1 MLNKHKHLF
10 EIIVRAGTIVYFTP
24 CKQQEET
31 SSMAFQAGV
40 SGNPNGR
47 PKGSRNKITV
57 VLQDKISDFLS
68 NNIETIQQEYD
79 QLSPNEKLKFLA
91 NILPYVMP
99 KMKEGEEPV
108 RLMEKGDTYNLLNSI
123 GGIVTKRPANPLP
136 EENKS
141 TNSLGIPSTLSHNHV

>member
-1 MLNKHKHLF
+1 
-10 EIIVRAGTIVYFTP
+10 
-24 CKQQEET
+24 
-31 SSMAFQAGV
+31 MAFQTGV

-68 NNIETIQQEYD
+68 NNIESIQQEYD

-99 KMKEGEEPV
+99 KMKEAEEPV
-108 RLMEKGDTYNLLNSI
+108 RVLEKGDTYNLINSI
-123 GGIVTKRPANPLP
+123 GGIVTRRPANPLLG
-136 EENKS
+136 ENKS
-141 TNSLGIPSTLSHNHV
+141 ASSPEIPSHS